1 MNGDFNGKIVYGMVI
16 GKSSNL
22 MVNLQATPGLKLGTF
37 NGEDLSAGYMGV
49 ILGAPKPIFVGDQPP
64 TCKALAI
71 LLHPNNHAISTLPLL
86 STQMETLVKCIEYFH
101 LRSKQRM
108 VVRFVGYHPVCELV
122 KMAHIGFESFALD
135 FLMMF
140 LSKPPRNHIFP
151 HKMGLFSH
159 IFP

>member
-71 LLHPNNHAISTLPLL
+71 LLHPNNHAISTLPP
-86 STQMETLVKCIEYFH
+86 TIYPN
-101 LRSKQRM
+101 
-108 VVRFVGYHPVCELV
+108 GN
-122 KMAHIGFESFALD
+122 
-135 FLMMF
+135 
-140 LSKPPRNHIFP
+140 PRE
-151 HKMGLFSH
+151 MY
-159 IFP
+159 

>member
-1 MNGDFNGKIVYGMVI
+1 MPY
-16 GKSSNL
+16 
-22 MVNLQATPGLKLGTF
+22 
-37 NGEDLSAGYMGV
+37 
-49 ILGAPKPIFVGDQPP
+49 QPF
-64 TCKALAI
+64 
-71 LLHPNNHAISTLPLL
+71 PLL
-86 STQMETLVKCIEYFH
+86 STQMETLVIEYFH